1 MVSDLMLDEGGHD
14 KMSSF
19 FGGIGAIGAIGLDE
33 RQAADYLSLLLKRV
47 MKSMDAPKM
56 EFPVCRFAMAAIR
69 KNL

>member
-1 MVSDLMLDEGGHD
+1 MLDEGGHD

-19 FGGIGAIGAIGLDE
+19 FWGIGAIGLDE
-33 RQAADYLSLLLKRV
+33 RQAADYLSLLLNRV

-56 EFPVCRFAMAAIR
+56 EFPSCRFAMAAIR

>member
-1 MVSDLMLDEGGHD
+1 MKEDTI
-14 KMSSF
+14 KCPPF
-19 FGGIGAIGAIGLDE
+19 FGIGAIGAIGAIGLDE
-33 RQAADYLSLLLKRV
+33 RQAADYLSLLLNRV

>member
-1 MVSDLMLDEGGHD
+1 MLDEGGHD

-19 FGGIGAIGAIGLDE
+19 FGGNRGIVSIVAIWVEE
-33 RQAADYLSLLLKRV
+33 RKAADYLSLLLNRV

-56 EFPVCRFAMAAIR
+56 EFPSCRFAMAAIR